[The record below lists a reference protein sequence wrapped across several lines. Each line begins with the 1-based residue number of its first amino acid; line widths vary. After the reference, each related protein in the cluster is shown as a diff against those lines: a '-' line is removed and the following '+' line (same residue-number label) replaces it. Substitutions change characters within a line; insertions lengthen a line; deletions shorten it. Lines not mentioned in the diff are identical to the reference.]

1 MLTHLFF
8 QSPTF
13 VLMSISFIR
22 SENTLCNVHF
32 HYGLI
37 RMLIERERRISLNF
51 IKDRVWK
58 FHIDVAHLTQ
68 SHAFHLS
75 IVKRQV
81 LLFWACIVTFCKL
94 WNFTTYS
101 KSFEWFSFKLSSE
114 ERNIQ
119 VLWNAQHIFCS
130 SDAKKLVLLRELIV
144 KPKLHFISS
153 ATRSKKM
160 SQMSTKN
167 QQINFRTDKVTVHF
181 AALATLNSKD

>member
-1 MLTHLFF
+1 MKILR
-8 QSPTF
+8 
-13 VLMSISFIR
+13 VL
-22 SENTLCNVHF
+22 F

-37 RMLIERERRISLNF
+37 RMLIERKRRISLNF
-51 IKDRVWK
+51 IRDRVWK

-81 LLFWACIVTFCKL
+81 LVFFFGPANVTFCKL
-94 WNFTTYS
+94 WNLLHIQNPLNDF
-101 KSFEWFSFKLSSE
+101 LSSC
-114 ERNIQ
+114 
-119 VLWNAQHIFCS
+119 LLKNAIFMYSEMHSTFFCS
-130 SDAKKLVLLRELIV
+130 SDARKSVLLRELIV

-153 ATRSKKM
+153 ANRSKKM